1 MNKRGPGFLLILL
14 LSLILSPSFEFQ
26 QEQDTTGHDTVAIRE
41 IPTDW
46 YLRDP
51 ETDSVQGVSAER
63 VYSTLLKG
71 KPSRTVVVVVIDS
84 DVDIEHEDLK
94 DNLWIN
100 EDEIPGNGQD
110 DDKNGY
116 IDDVHV

>member
-1 MNKRGPGFLLILL
+1 MNKRGPGILLTSL
-14 LSLILSPSFEFQ
+14 LSLLISPSFAFQ
-26 QEQDTTGHDTVAIRE
+26 QEQEPAEQDTTASKEV
-41 IPTDW
+41 PTDW
-46 YLRDP
+46 YLKDP

-71 KPSRTVVVVVIDS
+71 KPSRTVTVAVIDS
-84 DVDIEHEDLK
+84 GVDIEHEELK

-100 EDEIPGNGQD
+100 EDEIPGNGLD

-116 IDDVHV
+116 VDDVHG